1 MLERNKETIK
11 KANALIAEGK
21 SDEFALL
28 CAEDIK
34 WTLLADTPMVMNGR
48 EALLKFMTSK
58 EEENADV
65 PAFTVD
71 KIIGENDS
79 VVCLGQMTMKEKDG
93 SAQQYTFCDVYS
105 FKNDEIAE
113 LVTLLSKSQADT
125 ETEISAS
132 A

>member
-1 MLERNKETIK
+1 MLERNKETIR
-11 KANALIAEGK
+11 KANALLTEGK

-34 WTLLADTPMVMNGR
+34 WTLLADTPLVLNGR

-58 EEENADV
+58 EEENGDV
-65 PAFTVD
+65 PSFTID

-93 SAQQYTFCDVYS
+93 AEQEYTFCDIYT
-105 FKNDEIAE
+105 FKNEEIAE
-113 LVTLLSKSQADT
+113 FVTLMSKSQA
-125 ETEISAS
+125 ETGKKDSA
-132 A
+132 AA